1 MIIVAV
7 EVVLEEEDSVDE
19 VRGAFRI
26 MDEKTRKESGCL
38 KYVSSVDINDPMIIR
53 IYEIWE
59 SMEALGPHFK
69 TPHMAAFQEALGGLR
84 TKSMEAKVYE
94 ISKELEFPN

>member
-7 EVVLEEEDSVDE
+7 EVLLEEGGSVDD

-26 MDEKTRKESGCL
+26 MDEETLKESGCL
-38 KYVSSVDINDPMIIR
+38 KYVSSIDINDPTIVR

-59 SMEALGPHFK
+59 SMEALAGC
-69 TPHMAAFQEALGGLR
+69 G
-84 TKSMEAKVYE
+84 
-94 ISKELEFPN
+94 